1 MNAKVSVV
9 IPVYNVEKY
18 LRQCLDSVVNQTLR
32 DIEIICIDDGA
43 TDHSG
48 AILDEY
54 AAHDDR
60 IKVVHKENGGYGKGM
75 NIGLGL
81 ATGEYIGIVE
91 PDDFIELDT
100 YETLYNKA
108 KETGVDFV
116 KANVW
121 VFSSLKK
128 YIIQTFRDRVC
139 YNKVLN
145 RSEYLLAYTDTACR
159 IWSFIYKA
167 DFLKNNSIKFL
178 ETPGAS
184 YQDTSFWLKVI
195 FDAKSGY
202 FLDRA
207 FYHYRIDNPNSSVHQ
222 NTKILNVVTEL
233 HEVERKYKDQPEI
246 LKLVN
251 TIKLDKYRWNY
262 QRLGDEGRKVFW
274 PVFKK
279 EIKRILSNHAYDQRY
294 FNASSQAQCCKD
306 ILLSNEHHLI
316 KTISSTKLLVL
327 EKVSNIWRYI
337 KQNKK
342 ISVIVPVYNAE
353 KYLRECLD
361 SLVNQT
367 LKEIEIICVNDG
379 STDNSLVILNEYK
392 KKDSRVKVMTQKNR
406 GQACARNLAFRKV
419 SGKYIV
425 FVDADDYLRLDT
437 LAKLYA
443 RAEKY
448 SLDMLSYGGINFDND
463 TKEYIHNR
471 YYEVE
476 QFPKNFD
483 GTEFNYKECLS
494 FITSFVVSCCL
505 TMYRTEFINKTQI
518 TFPEGL
524 FFEDNLFFVKSFTQA
539 KRCGILREKFYNRRM
554 HEHQTTSNNWEPI
567 FGDYMKISDLVL
579 TYLLHIHIEEQVIRL
594 YTKFYMSSC
603 LNHFNKYS
611 EESRTKYYPE
621 LKRLVAKY
629 DAGLI
634 NLINKPA
641 SCEN

>member
-233 HEVERKYKDQPEI
+233 HEVERKYKKQPEI

-279 EIKRILSNHAYDQRY
+279 EIQKILSNHAYDERY

-306 ILLSNEHHLI
+306 ILQTHKNGLVKIIDSA
-316 KTISSTKLLVL
+316 KTRVL
-327 EKVSNIWRYI
+327 EKLSNVWQII
-337 KQNKK
+337 GQDTK

-379 STDNSLVILNEYK
+379 STDNSLAMLKEYK
-392 KKDSRVKVMTQKNR
+392 KKDARVKVMTQKNS
-406 GQACARNLAFRKV
+406 GQACARNRALKRV

-425 FVDADDYLRLDT
+425 FVDSDDYLSRDA
-437 LAKLYA
+437 LAKLYD

-448 SLDMLSYGGINFDND
+448 GLDMLSYGGTNFNSE
-463 TKEYIHNR
+463 TGSHIYNAA
-471 YYEVE
+471 YE
-476 QFPKNFD
+476 FGLLPKDFN
-483 GTEFNYKECLS
+483 TTQFNYKDCAA
-494 FITSFVVSCCL
+494 FATSLTVSCCL
-505 TMYRTEFINKTQI
+505 TMYRARFIRESKI

-524 FFEDNLFFVKSFTQA
+524 FFEDNVFFVKSLIQSN
-539 KRCGILREKFYNRRM
+539 CCSILKEKLYYRRM
-554 HEHQTTSNNWEPI
+554 HAGQTTSNWEPI
-567 FGDYMKISDLVL
+567 FGDYIRISDLVL
-579 TYLLHIHIEEQVIRL
+579 NYLCQMRVNPQIYHAYTRFYLNECIRR
-594 YTKFYMSSC
+594 
-603 LNHFNKYS
+603 FNKYCN
-611 EESRTKYYPE
+611 ESRKKYYGS
-621 LKRLVAKY
+621 LKDLVQKY
-629 DAGLI
+629 NA
-634 NLINKPA
+634 NLMKEIKLPL
-641 SCEN
+641 